1 MEDVKI
7 YAEEIEDEA
16 RRQVEELAALR
27 PFKGQRIRVMPDAHA
42 GIGCVVGLT
51 STFGDAVIPNVVGV
65 DISCG
70 VNAYLIG
77 KRSID
82 FQTLDDVVRER
93 IPSGMSWREEEQRDF
108 SLGWDDLACIDRLH
122 DLDRIKRSVGT
133 LGGGNHFIEL
143 DVDDLNLYA
152 GVLHCASK
160 GKERVIPLSPA
171 AIRALEE
178 YLRNVHSGSRNLG
191 SQVCGVY
198 QRSAHE
204 ELSRA
209 GIQSAGYLKDGF
221 IERLKADGKQEL
233 IGYVLQTMNG
243 IQREHSVGKEL
254 AWVEGKM
261 LEEYLNDCDFCQTYA
276 SANRETM
283 AREIF
288 SGMGWGGW
296 DDMVSST
303 HNYVDTANRI
313 IRKGAIAAYEGQKVI
328 IPLNMAKGC
337 VIGIGKGNEDYNW
350 SAPHGAGRKMSR
362 AKAKRSLR
370 VKDYREQMDGVWSSC
385 IGSSTLDEAPGAYK
399 DADKIIES
407 VAETVD
413 VVQVMRPVYNFK
425 AEEEAVP
432 PWKK

>member
-16 RRQVEELAALR
+16 RKQVEELAALR
-27 PFKGQRIRVMPDAHA
+27 PFKEQRIRVMPDAHA

-70 VNAYLIG
+70 VNAYLVG
-77 KRSID
+77 KRRVD

-93 IPSGMSWREEEQRDF
+93 IPSGMSWRENEQQDF
-108 SLGWDDLACIDRLH
+108 WFGWDDLACIDRLH

-133 LGGGNHFIEL
+133 LGGGNHFIEI
-143 DVDDLNLYA
+143 DEDMDGNLW
-152 GVLHCASK
+152 L
-160 GKERVIPLSPA
+160 VI
-171 AIRALEE
+171 
-178 YLRNVHSGSRNLG
+178 HSGSRNLG

-198 QRSAHE
+198 QRAAHE
-204 ELSRA
+204 ELSRV
-209 GIQSAGYLKDGF
+209 GIQSTGYLKEGF

-254 AWVEGKM
+254 AWAEGRL
-261 LEEYLNDCDFCQTYA
+261 LEEYLHDCDFCQTYA

-407 VAETVD
+407 VADTVD

-432 PWKK
+432 LWKK